1 MLVLIKKIIMRQ
13 YLLLFSFIVHWIC
26 EDSQDS
32 NQQNDTIIG
41 SWNFV
46 SESEFQDYECTEPY
60 DDWEFNLPGISVNAT
75 CNIFENEITNSINFE
90 VTK

>member
-1 MLVLIKKIIMRQ
+1 MLVLIKKIIMRK